1 MKRTLTLILAL
12 MMVMS
17 LAACGKK
24 APETETTAPVETTL
38 TTEAETTAETTEAPE
53 AETTEAPAATQVL
66 TDNVGRQVELPVPV
80 QTCVVANRYNSEL
93 IRACGAV
100 DKIISVDTNTAQ
112 DRVYWEM
119 FDPDNVIGKSQRELN
134 YEKIIELNPQV
145 VILPDNGA
153 YEEAEEKLTPFGI
166 KVFVISGYDTDDF
179 KNQTENIGKMFG
191 VEEKAAAFYNFFND
205 KLEYVRTQLKDV
217 EKRSV
222 YFETT
227 GDYSTI
233 FEGNAMYNM
242 VEFAEV
248 NNIFSTDT
256 ENLSAKE
263 IDPEAIINRN
273 PDVIIKLVTPDKAL
287 AGTGLYTA
295 PTKEEFQTAYQNIVS
310 RVGFDSINAVK
321 NDDIYFMTQFSH
333 GGASKL
339 VGTLFIAKMVYPDL
353 LTELDTDE
361 IYRAWLEDFQ
371 GFDFVEGHFW
381 AAKDLH

>member
-1 MKRTLTLILAL
+1 MKKLFTLLLAVV
-12 MMVMS
+12 MVLSM
-17 LAACGKK
+17 AACGAK
-24 APETETTAPVETTL
+24 TEPAATTAAP
-38 TTEAETTAETTEAPE
+38 TEAPVTE
-53 AETTEAPAATQVL
+53 AATEAPATEAAPATQVL
-66 TDNVGRQVELPVPV
+66 TDNVGREVEFPVPV
-80 QTCVVANRYNSEL
+80 DTCVVANRYNSEL

-100 DKIISVDTNTAQ
+100 DHIIAVDTNTAQ

-119 FDPDNVIGKSQRELN
+119 FDPENVIGKSQRELN

-166 KVFVISGYDTDDF
+166 KVFVISGYDTADF

-191 VEEKAAAFYNFFND
+191 VEEQAAKFYNFFND
-205 KLEYVRTQLKDV
+205 KLEYINEKLEGV
-217 EKRSV
+217 EKRTV

-227 GDYSTI
+227 SDYSTI

-242 VEFAEV
+242 VEFANV
-248 NNIFSTDT
+248 TNIFSTDT

-263 IDPEAIINRN
+263 IDPEAIIARN

-295 PTKEEFQTAYQNIVS
+295 PTKEEFQKAYNDIIG

-353 LTELDTDE
+353 LTELDADE

-371 GFDFVEGHFW
+371 GFDFVDGHFW
-381 AAKDLH
+381 AGKDLH

>member
-1 MKRTLTLILAL
+1 MKKLFTLLLAVV
-12 MMVMS
+12 MVLSM
-17 LAACGKK
+17 AACGAK
-24 APETETTAPVETTL
+24 TEPAATTAAP
-38 TTEAETTAETTEAPE
+38 TEAPVTE
-53 AETTEAPAATQVL
+53 AATEAPATEAAPATQVL
-66 TDNVGRQVELPVPV
+66 TDNVGREVELPVPV
-80 QTCVVANRYNSEL
+80 DTCVVANRYNSEL

-100 DKIISVDTNTAQ
+100 DHIIAVDTNTAQ

-119 FDPDNVIGKSQRELN
+119 FDPENVIGKSQRELN

-153 YEEAEEKLTPFGI
+153 YEEAEEKLTPIGI
-166 KVFVISGYDTDDF
+166 KVFVISGYDTADF

-191 VEEKAAAFYNFFND
+191 VEEQAAKFYNFFND
-205 KLEYVRTQLKDV
+205 KLEYISEKLEGV
-217 EKRSV
+217 EKRTV

-227 GDYSTI
+227 SDYSTI

-242 VEFAEV
+242 VEFANV
-248 NNIFSTDT
+248 TNIFSTDT

-263 IDPEAIINRN
+263 IDPEAIIARN

-295 PTKEEFQTAYQNIVS
+295 PTKEEFQKAYNDIIG

-353 LTELDTDE
+353 LTELDADE

-371 GFDFVEGHFW
+371 GFDFVDGHFW
-381 AAKDLH
+381 AGKDLH

>member
-1 MKRTLTLILAL
+1 MKKLFTLLLAVV
-12 MMVMS
+12 MVLSM
-17 LAACGKK
+17 AACGAK
-24 APETETTAPVETTL
+24 TEPAATTAAP
-38 TTEAETTAETTEAPE
+38 TEAPVTE
-53 AETTEAPAATQVL
+53 AATEAPATEAAPATQVL
-66 TDNVGRQVELPVPV
+66 TDNVGREVELPVPV
-80 QTCVVANRYNSEL
+80 DTCVVANRYNSEL

-100 DKIISVDTNTAQ
+100 DHIIAVDTNTAQ

-119 FDPDNVIGKSQRELN
+119 FDPENVIGKSQRELN

-166 KVFVISGYDTDDF
+166 KVFVISGYDTADF

-191 VEEKAAAFYNFFND
+191 VEEQAAKFYNFFND
-205 KLEYVRTQLKDV
+205 KLEYINEKLEGV
-217 EKRSV
+217 EKRTV

-227 GDYSTI
+227 SDYSTI

-242 VEFAEV
+242 VEFANV
-248 NNIFSTDT
+248 TNIFSTDT

-263 IDPEAIINRN
+263 IDPEAIIARN

-295 PTKEEFQTAYQNIVS
+295 PTKEEFQKAYNDIIG

-353 LTELDTDE
+353 LTELDADE

-371 GFDFVEGHFW
+371 GFDFVDGHFW
-381 AAKDLH
+381 AGKDLH

>member
-1 MKRTLTLILAL
+1 MKELFTLMLAVV
-12 MMVMS
+12 MVLS
-17 LAACGKK
+17 RA
-24 APETETTAPVETTL
+24 
-38 TTEAETTAETTEAPE
+38 
-53 AETTEAPAATQVL
+53 
-66 TDNVGRQVELPVPV
+66 
-80 QTCVVANRYNSEL
+80 
-93 IRACGAV
+93 ACGAV
-100 DKIISVDTNTAQ
+100 DHIIAVDTNTAQ

-119 FDPDNVIGKSQRELN
+119 FDPENVIGKSQRELN

-166 KVFVISGYDTDDF
+166 KVFVISGYDTADF

-191 VEEKAAAFYNFFND
+191 VEEQAAKFYNFFND
-205 KLEYVRTQLKDV
+205 KLEYINEKLEGA
-217 EKRSV
+217 EKRTV

-227 GDYSTI
+227 SDYSTI

-242 VEFAEV
+242 VEFANV
-248 NNIFSTDT
+248 TNIFSTDT

-263 IDPEAIINRN
+263 IDPEAIIARN

-287 AGTGLYTA
+287 VGTGLYTA
-295 PTKEEFQTAYQNIVS
+295 PTKEEFQKAYNDIIG

-333 GGASKL
+333 GEASKL

-353 LTELDTDE
+353 LTELDADE

-381 AAKDLH
+381 AGKDLH

>member
-1 MKRTLTLILAL
+1 MKKLFTLLLAVV
-12 MMVMS
+12 MVLS
-17 LAACGKK
+17 LAACGGKTEPAETA
-24 APETETTAPVETTL
+24 AP
-38 TTEAETTAETTEAPE
+38 TEAVTEAATEAVTEAP
-53 AETTEAPAATQVL
+53 TEAAPTTQVL
-66 TDNVGRQVELPVPV
+66 IDNVGRKVELPVPV
-80 QTCVVANRYNSEL
+80 ETCVVANRYNSEL

-100 DKIISVDTNTAQ
+100 DHIIAVDTNTAQ

-119 FDPDNVIGKSQRELN
+119 FDPENVIGKSQRELN
-134 YEKIIELNPQV
+134 YEKIVELNPQV

-166 KVFVISGYDTDDF
+166 KVFVISGYDTADF

-191 VEEKAAAFYNFFND
+191 VEEQAAKFYNFFND
-205 KLEYVRTQLKDV
+205 KLLYVQEQLKDV
-217 EKRSV
+217 EKRTV

-227 GDYSTI
+227 SEYSTI

-248 NNIFSTDT
+248 TNIFSTDV

-263 IDPEAIINRN
+263 IDPEAIITRN

-295 PTKEEFQTAYQNIVS
+295 PTKEEFQTAYNDMIS
-310 RVGFDSINAVK
+310 RVGFDSIKAVQ

-353 LTELDTDE
+353 LSELDADE

-381 AAKDLH
+381 AGKDLH

>member
-1 MKRTLTLILAL
+1 MKKLFTLLLAVV
-12 MMVMS
+12 MVLSM
-17 LAACGKK
+17 AACGAK
-24 APETETTAPVETTL
+24 TEPAATTAAP
-38 TTEAETTAETTEAPE
+38 TEAPVTE
-53 AETTEAPAATQVL
+53 AATEAPATEAAPATQVL
-66 TDNVGRQVELPVPV
+66 TDNVGREVELPVPV
-80 QTCVVANRYNSEL
+80 DTCVVANRYNSEL

-100 DKIISVDTNTAQ
+100 DHIIAVDTNTAQ

-119 FDPDNVIGKSQRELN
+119 FDPENVIGKSQRELN

-166 KVFVISGYDTDDF
+166 KVFVISGYDTADF

-191 VEEKAAAFYNFFND
+191 VEEQAAKFYNFFND
-205 KLEYVRTQLKDV
+205 KLEYISEKLEGV
-217 EKRSV
+217 EKRTV

-227 GDYSTI
+227 SDYSTI

-242 VEFAEV
+242 VEFANV
-248 NNIFSTDT
+248 TNIFSTDT

-263 IDPEAIINRN
+263 IDPEAIIARN

-295 PTKEEFQTAYQNIVS
+295 PTKEEFQKAYNDIIG

-353 LTELDTDE
+353 LTELDADE

-371 GFDFVEGHFW
+371 GFDFVDGHFW
-381 AAKDLH
+381 AGKDLH